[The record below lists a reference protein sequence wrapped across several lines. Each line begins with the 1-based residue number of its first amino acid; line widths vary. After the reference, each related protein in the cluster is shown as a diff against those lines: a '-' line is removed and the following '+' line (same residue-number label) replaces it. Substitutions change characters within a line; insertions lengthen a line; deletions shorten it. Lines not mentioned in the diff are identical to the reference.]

1 MMPAASNHIS
11 PELELPADGD
21 MVQGGPE
28 LLTLPP
34 SPQPSRP
41 LQLVVRGGP
50 PSLWGHWSGF
60 RSWPRNLR
68 LRAWPPPWLCLQPP
82 PL

>member
-50 PSLWGHWSGF
+50 PSL
-60 RSWPRNLR
+60 
-68 LRAWPPPWLCLQPP
+68 
-82 PL
+82 